1 MATRGAIPRETV
13 LRRSPSRMKLTD
25 SMPTLPLDRRRE
37 RWVLL
42 LLTAVQFAHTLDFMI
57 MMPLGPQ
64 LMRAFAITPGKFG
77 GLVSAYTFSA
87 GVAGLLATF
96 VLDRFDRRRALLW
109 IFGGFAGATLCCGLA
124 PTYAALFGSR
134 VLAGAFGGVTASLV
148 LAMIGDVV
156 PLERRGAAIGLVM
169 SGFSVA
175 SIAGVP
181 VGLWLAGHAD
191 WHRPFVTLAAIS
203 AVILGVMVRLLPSV
217 PPHPQPGGLAA
228 ALGRAREIA
237 VHPNHLRAFALS
249 IVMALAAYIV
259 FPYLSPSLV
268 ANCGYPERLL
278 PLVYVCGGLASVIG
292 MNAAGQLAD
301 RHGRL
306 RVFRVAAT
314 VSIATVLLVT
324 HLPAWPLAAL
334 IAGTASFMTLNSM
347 RYVPAMA
354 MITASVVPR
363 QRAGFLSLNSALQQ
377 LAGGLSVSLAAWI
390 VDVDAAGRI
399 LHYGML
405 GWVSVALVL
414 ATLALAARLRVAEG
428 PPEPESVFPGSESVV
443 D

>member
-1 MATRGAIPRETV
+1 MTSD
-13 LRRSPSRMKLTD
+13 L
-25 SMPTLPLDRRRE
+25 LDRRRE

-64 LMRAFAITPGKFG
+64 LMRAFGISAGQFG
-77 GLVSAYTFSA
+77 ALVSAYTFSA
-87 GVAGLLATF
+87 GAAGLLATF
-96 VLDRFDRRRALLW
+96 VLDQFDRRRALVGV
-109 IFGGFAGATLCCGLA
+109 FAGFALATLCCGLA
-124 PTYAALFGSR
+124 PTYPALFAAR
-134 VLAGAFGGVTASLV
+134 VLAGAFGGVTASVV
-148 LAMIGDVV
+148 LAMVGDVV
-156 PLERRGAAIGLVM
+156 PIERRGAAIGLVM

-181 VGLWLAGHAD
+181 AGLWLAGQAD
-191 WHRPFVTLAAIS
+191 WHRPFVTLAGIS
-203 AVILGVMVRLLPSV
+203 VLILGVMLRLLPSI
-217 PPHPQPGGLAA
+217 PPHPTPGGLSAA
-228 ALGRAREIA
+228 VERAREIA

-249 IVMALAAYIV
+249 VVMALAAYIV

-268 ANCGYPERLL
+268 ANCAYPERLL
-278 PLVYVCGGLASVIG
+278 PLVYVCGGLMSVVG
-292 MNAAGQLAD
+292 MNLAGRLAD
-301 RHGRL
+301 SHGRL
-306 RVFRVAAT
+306 RVFRLAAF
-314 VSIATVLLVT
+314 VSTATVLLVT

-334 IAGTASFMTLNSM
+334 VASTAAFMTMNSM

-354 MITASVVPR
+354 MVTASVAPR

-390 VDVDAAGRI
+390 VDQDAAGRI

-405 GWVSVALVL
+405 GWVSVVLVL
-414 ATLALAARLRVAEG
+414 VSLALAARLRTAEG
-428 PPEPESVFPGSESVV
+428 PPERERVFPGSESVV

>member
-1 MATRGAIPRETV
+1 
-13 LRRSPSRMKLTD
+13 MKLAD
-25 SMPTLPLDRRRE
+25 PMEPVMPDRRRE

-77 GLVSAYTFSA
+77 ALVSAYTFSA
-87 GVAGLLATF
+87 GAAGLLATF

-109 IFGGFAGATLCCGLA
+109 VFAGFAVATLSCGLA
-124 PTYAALFGSR
+124 PTYGMLFIAR

-148 LAMIGDVV
+148 LAMVGDLI
-156 PLERRGAAIGLVM
+156 PIERRGAAIGLVM

-181 VGLWLAGHAD
+181 AGLWLAGHAD

-203 AVILGVMVRLLPSV
+203 AGIFGVVVRLLPSV
-217 PPHPQPGGLAA
+217 PPHPALGGIGAA
-228 ALGRAREIA
+228 IGRARDIA
-237 VHPNHLRAFALS
+237 MHPNHLRAFALS
-249 IVMALAAYIV
+249 IALALGGYIV

-278 PLVYVCGGLASVIG
+278 PLVYVCGGLAAVVG
-292 MNAAGQLAD
+292 MNMAGRLSD
-301 RHGRL
+301 RLGRL
-306 RVFRVAAT
+306 RVFRVAAAL
-314 VSIATVLLVT
+314 SILTVLLAT
-324 HLPAWPLAAL
+324 HLPAWPLPLLLVAT
-334 IAGTASFMTLNSM
+334 AGFMTMNAV

-377 LAGGLSVSLAAWI
+377 IAGGISVSLAAWI
-390 VDVDAAGRI
+390 VDEDAAGHI

-405 GWVSVALVL
+405 GWVSVVLVL
-414 ATLALAARLRVAEG
+414 ATLVLAARLRVAGG
-428 PPEPESVFPGSESVV
+428 PPEHERVFPGSEVVV